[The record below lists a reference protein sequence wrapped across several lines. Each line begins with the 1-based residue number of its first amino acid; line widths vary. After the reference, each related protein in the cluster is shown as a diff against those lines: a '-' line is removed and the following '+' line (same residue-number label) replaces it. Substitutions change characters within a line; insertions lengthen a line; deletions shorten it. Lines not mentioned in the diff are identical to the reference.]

1 MLVVGLASDFEFAK
15 SEYIQYRPVSQ
26 PFRRR
31 RRRSWAELRPCI
43 GPLIYTSIKLRIKF
57 INSKSFW
64 LRSKWNEPR
73 RRANNNSQSQD
84 RSHERKTM
92 NHVECWLLSTRNSI
106 EMCTLELF
114 LGINHFFG
122 SKTKRSTW
130 KSLFVLTCDL
140 RRSNWTFSWSSVCP
154 ATPLSPS
161 CWGSCVVV
169 GPPRNVII

>member
-57 INSKSFW
+57 INTKSFW

-92 NHVECWLLSTRNSI
+92 NHVECCWAPETALKCVLLNYSS
-106 EMCTLELF
+106 ELTIFSDPRPKEAPEKVALYSLVIFVGPTEHF
-114 LGINHFFG
+114 LDL
-122 SKTKRSTW
+122 
-130 KSLFVLTCDL
+130 LFV
-140 RRSNWTFSWSSVCP
+140 RRPHWVHHVEVL
-154 ATPLSPS
+154 ALSL
-161 CWGSCVVV
+161 V
-169 GPPRNVII
+169 RHKML